1 MSLFPRCLTSVF
13 VDIAVVDV
21 LFAALQEDYQLL
33 VDGFGGE
40 FLCPVCRDR
49 AMAHM
54 LGDLQVTKQKVAS
67 DVFDIAYCCAL
78 TG

>member
-1 MSLFPRCLTSVF
+1 MV
-13 VDIAVVDV
+13 
-21 LFAALQEDYQLL
+21 QEDYQLL

-54 LGDLQVTKQKVAS
+54 LGDLQVTQKKAAS
-67 DVFDIAYCCAL
+67 DVL
-78 TG
+78 